1 MKNICFLIS
10 NMNHSGGT
18 ERVTSLISNRLA
30 ERGYQ
35 IFILSLSEGNNP
47 FFPLHDSI
55 KTFGLYSSKVNF
67 KSNFIGCVWKV
78 RQFIRKHHIQTLIV
92 VDSISCLF
100 TIPAL
105 CGLNVQHICWEH
117 FNYKVDLGTPFRS
130 LGRKMAAQYCDY
142 VVTLTQKDK
151 KLWEAGLKKIS
162 AEIIPISNPTPYQN
176 ITHFPDLRKK
186 TVIALG
192 RLTAQK
198 GFDLLLD
205 AWAEVCEV
213 RRDWKL
219 QIIGSGEDE
228 TELKTKVNQ
237 LKINSTI
244 EFIPTAKD
252 VTPYY
257 ESASFYCLSSRFEGL
272 PMVLLEAQAYGLPIV
287 SFDCDTGPSD
297 LIQQGKEGYL
307 VECFDTQKLAEAM
320 LSLMGL
326 KEQEYRQMCEN
337 AKQKSQQYH
346 SEVIVSQWIEILGSN
361 V

>member
-35 IFILSLSEGNNP
+35 IFILSLSEGDKP
-47 FFPLHDSI
+47 FFPLHPSI
-55 KTFGLYSSKVNF
+55 QTSGLYPSKVNF
-67 KSNFIGCVWKV
+67 KSNFLGCVWKV
-78 RQFIRKHHIQTLIV
+78 RQFVQQHQIQSLIV

-105 CGLNVQHICWEH
+105 WGLQVQHICWEH
-117 FNYKVDLGTPFRS
+117 FNYKVDLGVPFRR
-130 LGRKMAAQYCDY
+130 LGRKMAAKYCDY
-142 VVTLTQKDK
+142 VVTLTKRDEE
-151 KLWEAGLKKIS
+151 LWEEALEKIS
-162 AEIIPISNPTPYQN
+162 AKIIPISNPAPYEN
-176 ITHFPDLRKK
+176 ITHFPDFKNK

-192 RLTAQK
+192 RLTYQK

-205 AWAEVCEV
+205 AWAEVCKV

-228 TELKTKVNQ
+228 AELKSKVEQ
-237 LKINSTI
+237 LNIHPTI
-244 EFIPTAKD
+244 EFIPTTKE

-257 ESASFYCLSSRFEGL
+257 QSASFYCMCSRFEGL
-272 PMVLLEAQAYGLPIV
+272 PMVLLEAQAFGLPIV

-297 LIQQGKEGYL
+297 LIEQGKEGYL
-307 VECFDTQKLAEAM
+307 VECFDTHKLAEAM
-320 LSLMGL
+320 LRLMDL
-326 KEQEYRQMCEN
+326 KEQEYQQMCVN
-337 AKQKSQQYH
+337 AKQKSEKYH
-346 SEVIVSQWIEILGSN
+346 SEAIVSRWVEIVGA
-361 V
+361 